1 MWQQNHCGI
10 FRSTDGAATWQDV
23 SEEDGPANF
32 GFAIVVDDND
42 PEVAWVA
49 PGVSDGMR
57 VAVDNSLCISR
68 TTDGCKSWQAL
79 RQGLPQGS
87 SFDIVYRHALARNER
102 DMIFGTTTGNL
113 FYSGNDGDSW
123 EVVSN
128 YLPLINAVT
137 FAET

>member
-1 MWQQNHCGI
+1 ML
-10 FRSTDGAATWQDV
+10 V
-23 SEEDGPANF
+23 PLGPANF
-32 GFAIVVDDND
+32 GFAIAVDDKN

-49 PGVSDGMR
+49 PGVSDGVR

-68 TTDGCKSWQAL
+68 TRDGGKSWQAL
-79 RQGLPQGS
+79 REGLPQGS
-87 SFDIVYRHALARNER
+87 SFDIVYRHALARHDGE
-102 DMIFGTTTGNL
+102 MLFGTTTGNL
-113 FYSGNDGDSW
+113 FCSGNDGDSW